1 MPTREVFVRTL
12 WERVINAPRTG
23 AWIDGLM
30 LNATRPGAAFADA
43 GEALSRLLTAGADR
57 HDLNSV
63 ARAAIYE
70 AVFDVLYM
78 LDDPGVDDG
87 NVFMLHESLL
97 SADPS
102 GREGRPEI

>member
-1 MPTREVFVRTL
+1 LILDAT
-12 WERVINAPRTG
+12 
-23 AWIDGLM
+23 
-30 LNATRPGAAFADA
+30 TRPGSAFTDA
-43 GEALSRLLTAGADR
+43 GEALSRLLAAGADR
-57 HDLNSV
+57 HDLNAV
-63 ARAAIYE
+63 ARAVIYE

-102 GREGRPEI
+102 GREGRPAK